1 MQRTN
6 NMANADN
13 NIDLQLKG
21 YISNEERKSF
31 FLFAGAGSGKTYSLV
46 KLLENIQVIWGNK
59 LKQEHRQVAVITYTN
74 AATDEIM
81 RRIDYNPLFHVSTI
95 HSFVWDSIKTYQKDI
110 KARYLQ
116 RLQANIDE
124 LQAKIDATKNKETK
138 TYKANQE
145 KINYLIERKEA
156 KEKIDK
162 FIYNPNGDNLKA
174 NSLNHSDVIEIGTQM
189 MQENL
194 LLQQI
199 ITQQYPFM
207 LIDES
212 QDTRSGLV
220 DAFFTI
226 QKSFPNDFTLGL
238 IGDIKQRIYMDGK
251 ADIKNLI
258 PADWEKP
265 EKVMNYRCS
274 KRIIQLA
281 NKISSVLD
289 GSEQQARDNAPEGY
303 VHLFLVNSHDVL
315 DKNAKELDMRAQ
327 MSVITGDEQWN
338 SDVKVLTL
346 EHRMAA
352 VRLDFEDFY
361 ELFARLPK
369 YQMSFLQGEMAEMSF
384 FANMVFPLMTM
395 LKEYDGIG
403 VLNLLKKK
411 SPLLEAVPD
420 RNYPEVLGKIR
431 KVLDNL
437 RSSKLEEMKVSEI
450 IEFIQKTS
458 LFDIPDY
465 LLLALKSKEEDIDKD
480 DTEALVWVKALQLP
494 LGQFKAYDD
503 YVHDRT
509 PYATHQGVKGLE
521 FPRVLVLVD
530 DKEAKGNLFSYDKL
544 FKVAPLSNTDIQNK
558 EKGKDNSLDRTGRLF
573 YVTCT
578 RAKESLAIV
587 MYTSDPEKAKKTSI
601 ENEWFNEDEITII

>member
-1 MQRTN
+1 
-6 NMANADN
+6 MANADN
-13 NIDLQLKG
+13 NIDLQLKECV
-21 YISNEERKSF
+21 SNEKRKSF

-46 KLLENIQVIWGNK
+46 KLLENIQNVWGNK
-59 LKQEHRQVAVITYTN
+59 LMREHRQVAVITYTN

-138 TYKANQE
+138 TYKANKE
-145 KINYLIERKEA
+145 KINHLIERKEA

-189 MQENL
+189 LQENR

-226 QKSFPNDFTLGL
+226 QKNFPNDFTLGL

-289 GSEQQARDNAPEGY
+289 GSEQQARDDAPEGY
-303 VHLFLVNSHDVL
+303 VHLFLVNSHNVL
-315 DKNAKELDMRAQ
+315 DKNAKELDVRAK
-327 MSVITGDEQWN
+327 MSAITGDEQWN

-346 EHRMAA
+346 EHSMAA
-352 VRLDFEDFY
+352 VRLDFKDFY

-369 YQMSFLQGEMAEMSF
+369 YQMSFLQGEMTDMTF
-384 FANMVFPLMTM
+384 FSNLIFPLVSM
-395 LKEYDGIG
+395 LKENDGIG
-403 VLNLLKKK
+403 VLNLLKKE

-420 RNYPEVLGKIR
+420 RDYPEMLGKIR
-431 KVLDNL
+431 KVLDEL
-437 RSSKLEEMKVSEI
+437 RSSNLEEMKASEI
-450 IEFIQKTS
+450 IEFVQRNM
-458 LFDIPDY
+458 LFAIPGH
-465 LLLALKSKEEDIDKD
+465 LKLALNSKEEEVDKD
-480 DTEALVWVKALQLP
+480 DKESLAWVRALQLP
-494 LGQFKAYDD
+494 LRQFKAYDD
-503 YVHDRT
+503 YVHERT

-521 FPRVLVLVD
+521 FPRVLVLID
-530 DKEAKGNLFSYDKL
+530 EEAAKGNMFSYEKL
-544 FKVAPLSNTDIQNK
+544 FNVTPLSQTDIKNK
-558 EKGKDNSLDRTGRLF
+558 EMGKENSIDRTSRLF

-578 RAKESLAIV
+578 RAKESLAIL
-587 MYTSDPEKAKKTSI
+587 MYTSNTERAKQTAIHNGWFGK
-601 ENEWFNEDEITII
+601 NEIDVL

>member
-1 MQRTN
+1 
-6 NMANADN
+6 MANADN
-13 NIDLQLKG
+13 NIDLLLKECV
-21 YISNEERKSF
+21 SNEKRKSF

-46 KLLENIQVIWGNK
+46 KLLEDIQNEWGNK
-59 LKQEHRQVAVITYTN
+59 LIREHRQVAVITYTN

-145 KINYLIERKEA
+145 KINHLIERKEA

-189 MQENL
+189 LQENL

-226 QKSFPNDFTLGL
+226 QKNFPNDFTLGL

-289 GSEQQARDNAPEGY
+289 GSEQQARDVAPEGY

-315 DKNAKELDMRAQ
+315 DKNAKELDVRAK
-327 MSVITGDEQWN
+327 MSAITGDEQWN

-352 VRLDFEDFY
+352 VRLDFKDFY
-361 ELFARLPK
+361 ELFAHLPK
-369 YQMSFLQGEMAEMSF
+369 YQMPFLQGEMAEMSF
-384 FANMVFPLMTM
+384 FANMVFPLMNM
-395 LKEYDGIG
+395 LKEDDGIG

-420 RNYPEVLGKIR
+420 RDYPEMLGKIR
-431 KVLDNL
+431 KVLDEL
-437 RSSKLEEMKVSEI
+437 RSSNLDEMKVSEI
-450 IEFIQKTS
+450 IEFVQRNM
-458 LFDIPDY
+458 LFAIPDH
-465 LLLALKSKEEDIDKD
+465 LTLALNSKEEEVDKD
-480 DTEALVWVKALQLP
+480 DKESLAWVRALQLP
-494 LGQFKAYDD
+494 LRQFKAYDD
-503 YVHDRT
+503 YVHERT

-521 FPRVLVLVD
+521 FPRVLVLID
-530 DKEAKGNLFSYDKL
+530 EEAAKGNMFSYEKL
-544 FKVAPLSNTDIQNK
+544 FNVIPLSQTDIKNK
-558 EKGKDNSLDRTGRLF
+558 EMGKENSIDRTSRLF

-578 RAKESLAIV
+578 RAKESLAIL
-587 MYTSDPEKAKKTSI
+587 MYTSNTERAKQTAIHNGWFGK
-601 ENEWFNEDEITII
+601 NEIDVL

>member
-21 YISNEERKSF
+21 YISKEERKSF

-46 KLLENIQVIWGNK
+46 KLLANIQVIWGNK

-110 KARYLQ
+110 KARYLK

-145 KINYLIERKEA
+145 KINHLIERKEA

-189 MQENL
+189 LQENR

-226 QKSFPNDFTLGL
+226 QKNFPNDFTLGL

-289 GSEQQARDNAPEGY
+289 GSEQQARDDAPEGY
-303 VHLFLVNSHDVL
+303 VHLFLANSHDVL
-315 DKNAKELDMRAQ
+315 DKIAKELDVRAK
-327 MSVITGDEQWN
+327 MSAITGDEQWN

-346 EHRMAA
+346 EHSMAA
-352 VRLDFEDFY
+352 VRLDFKDFY

-369 YQMSFLQGEMAEMSF
+369 YQMSFLQGEMTDMTF
-384 FANMVFPLMTM
+384 FSNLIFPLVSM
-395 LKEYDGIG
+395 LKENDGIG
-403 VLNLLKKK
+403 VLNLLKKD

-420 RNYPEVLGKIR
+420 RDYPEMLGKIK
-431 KVLDNL
+431 KVLDEL
-437 RSSKLEEMKVSEI
+437 RNSNVEEMKVSEI
-450 IEFIQKTS
+450 IEFIQKNA
-458 LFDIPDY
+458 LFAVPDH
-465 LLLALKSKEEDIDKD
+465 LILALNSKEEEIDKED
-480 DTEALVWVKALQLP
+480 AESLAWVRALQLP
-494 LGQFKAYDD
+494 LRQFKTYDD

-509 PYATHQGVKGLE
+509 SYATHQGVKGLE
-521 FPRVLVLVD
+521 FPRVLVLID
-530 DKEAKGNLFSYDKL
+530 DEAAKGNTFSYDKL

-558 EKGKDNSLDRTGRLF
+558 EKGKENSLDRTGRLF

-578 RAKESLAIV
+578 RAKESLAIL
-587 MYTSDPEKAKKTSI
+587 MYTSDPDKAKQTAI
-601 ENEWFNEDEITII
+601 HNGWFEENEIDVF

>member
-1 MQRTN
+1 
-6 NMANADN
+6 MANADN
-13 NIDLQLKG
+13 NIDLQLKECV
-21 YISNEERKSF
+21 SNEKRKSF

-46 KLLENIQVIWGNK
+46 KLLENIQNVWGNK
-59 LKQEHRQVAVITYTN
+59 LMREHRQVAVITYTN

-145 KINYLIERKEA
+145 KINHLIERKEA

-189 MQENL
+189 LQVNL

-226 QKSFPNDFTLGL
+226 QKNFPNDFTLGL

-281 NKISSVLD
+281 NKISTVLD
-289 GSEQQARDNAPEGY
+289 GSEQQARDDAPEGY
-303 VHLFLVNSHDVL
+303 VHLFLVNSHNVL
-315 DKNAKELDMRAQ
+315 DKNAKELDVRAK
-327 MSVITGDEQWN
+327 MSAITGDEQWN

-346 EHRMAA
+346 EHSMAA
-352 VRLDFEDFY
+352 VRLDFKDFY

-369 YQMSFLQGEMAEMSF
+369 YQMSFLQGDMAEMSF

-395 LKEYDGIG
+395 LKENDGIG

-420 RNYPEVLGKIR
+420 RDYPEMLGKIR
-431 KVLDNL
+431 NVLDEL
-437 RSSKLEEMKVSEI
+437 RSSNLEEMKVSEI
-450 IEFIQKTS
+450 IEFVQRNM
-458 LFDIPDY
+458 LFAIPDH
-465 LLLALKSKEEDIDKD
+465 LTLALNSKEEEVDKD
-480 DTEALVWVKALQLP
+480 DKESLAWVRALQLP
-494 LGQFKAYDD
+494 LRQFKAYDD
-503 YVHDRT
+503 YVHERT

-521 FPRVLVLVD
+521 FPRVLVLID
-530 DKEAKGNLFSYDKL
+530 EEAAKGNMFSYEKL
-544 FKVAPLSNTDIQNK
+544 FNVTPLSQTDIKNK
-558 EKGKDNSLDRTGRLF
+558 EMGKENSIDRTSRLF

-578 RAKESLAIV
+578 RAKESLAIL
-587 MYTSDPEKAKKTSI
+587 MYTSNTERAKQTAIHNGWFGK
-601 ENEWFNEDEITII
+601 NEIDVL

>member
-1 MQRTN
+1 MTN
-6 NMANADN
+6 VDN
-13 NIDLQLKG
+13 NIDLQLKE
-21 YISNEERKSF
+21 YISKENRKSF

-46 KLLENIQVIWGNK
+46 KLLGNIQGIWGDK
-59 LKQEHRQVAVITYTN
+59 LKQEHRHVAVITYTN

-116 RLQANIDE
+116 RLQATIDE
-124 LQAKIDATKNKETK
+124 LKVKMEATKNKATK
-138 TYKANQE
+138 TYQANQE
-145 KINYLIERKEA
+145 KLDYLVERKEA

-174 NSLNHSDVIEIGTQM
+174 NSLSHSDVIEIGTRM

-226 QKSFPNDFTLGL
+226 QKNFSDDFTLGL

-274 KRIIQLA
+274 RRIIQLA

-289 GSEQQARDNAPEGY
+289 GSKQQAKDDAPDGY
-303 VHLFLVNSHDVL
+303 VHLFLTNPQEVL
-315 DKNAKELDMRAQ
+315 DKNVKEQDVRAK
-327 MSVITGDEQWN
+327 MSAITRDNQWN

-352 VRLDFEDFY
+352 VRLGFEDFY
-361 ELFARLPK
+361 DLFARLPK
-369 YQMSFLQGEMAEMSF
+369 YQMSFLQGEMTEMSF
-384 FANMVFPLMTM
+384 FSNMVFPLVTM
-395 LKEYDGIG
+395 LKEDDGIG
-403 VLNLLKKK
+403 VLNLMKKN
-411 SPLLEAVPD
+411 SPLLDAVPD
-420 RNYPEVLGKIR
+420 RDYPAMLGKIR
-431 KVLDNL
+431 KVLDEL
-437 RSSKLEEMKVSEI
+437 RSSNIEEMKASEI
-450 IEFIQKTS
+450 IEFVQRNK
-458 LFDIPDY
+458 LFAIPDH
-465 LLLALKSKEEDIDKD
+465 LILALNSKEEEVDKED
-480 DTEALVWVKALQLP
+480 SESLAWVRALQLP
-494 LGQFKAYDD
+494 LRQFKAYDD
-503 YVHDRT
+503 YVYDRT

-521 FPRVLVLVD
+521 FPRVLVLID
-530 DKEAKGNLFSYDKL
+530 DEAARGNTFSYDKL
-544 FKVAPLSNTDIQNK
+544 FQVAPLSNTDIKNK
-558 EKGKDNSLDRTGRLF
+558 EVGKENSIDRTGRLF

-578 RAKESLAIV
+578 RAKESLAIL
-587 MYTSDPEKAKKTSI
+587 MYTSNPEKAKQTAI
-601 ENEWFNEDEITII
+601 QYGWFEEKEIDIL

>member
-1 MQRTN
+1 
-6 NMANADN
+6 MANVDN
-13 NIDLQLKG
+13 NIDLQLKECV
-21 YISNEERKSF
+21 SNEKRKSF

-46 KLLENIQVIWGNK
+46 KLLENIQNVWGNK
-59 LKQEHRQVAVITYTN
+59 LMREHRQVAVITYTN

-110 KARYLQ
+110 KARYFQ

-145 KINYLIERKEA
+145 KINHLIERKEA

-189 MQENL
+189 LQENR

-226 QKSFPNDFTLGL
+226 QKNFPNDFTLGL

-289 GSEQQARDNAPEGY
+289 GSEQQARDDAPEGY
-303 VHLFLVNSHDVL
+303 VHLFLVNSHNVL
-315 DKNAKELDMRAQ
+315 DKNAKELDVRAK
-327 MSVITGDEQWN
+327 MSAITGDEQWN

-346 EHRMAA
+346 EHSMAA
-352 VRLDFEDFY
+352 VRLDFKDFY

-369 YQMSFLQGEMAEMSF
+369 YQMSFLQGDMAEMSF

-395 LKEYDGIG
+395 LKENDGIG

-420 RNYPEVLGKIR
+420 RDYPEMLGKIR
-431 KVLDNL
+431 NVLDEL
-437 RSSKLEEMKVSEI
+437 RSSNLEEMKVSEI
-450 IEFIQKTS
+450 IEFVQRNM
-458 LFDIPDY
+458 LFAIPDH
-465 LLLALKSKEEDIDKD
+465 LTLALNSKEEEVDKD
-480 DTEALVWVKALQLP
+480 DKESLAWVRALQLP
-494 LGQFKAYDD
+494 LRQFKAYDD
-503 YVHDRT
+503 YVHERT

-521 FPRVLVLVD
+521 FPRVLVLID
-530 DKEAKGNLFSYDKL
+530 EEAAKGNMFSYEKL
-544 FKVAPLSNTDIQNK
+544 FNVTPLSQTDIKNK
-558 EKGKDNSLDRTGRLF
+558 EMGKENSIDRTSRLF

-578 RAKESLAIV
+578 RAKESLAIL
-587 MYTSDPEKAKKTSI
+587 MYTSNTDRAKQTAIHNGWFGK
-601 ENEWFNEDEITII
+601 NEIDVL

>member
-1 MQRTN
+1 
-6 NMANADN
+6 MANADN
-13 NIDLQLKG
+13 NIDLQLKECV
-21 YISNEERKSF
+21 SNEKRKSF

-46 KLLENIQVIWGNK
+46 KLLENIQNVWGNK
-59 LKQEHRQVAVITYTN
+59 LMREHRQVAVITYTN

-116 RLQANIDE
+116 RLQANIEE
-124 LQAKIDATKNKETK
+124 LQAKIEATKNKETK

-145 KINYLIERKEA
+145 KINHLIERKEA

-162 FIYNPNGDNLKA
+162 FIYNPSGDNLKA

-189 MQENL
+189 LQENR

-226 QKSFPNDFTLGL
+226 QKNYPNDFTLGL

-289 GSEQQARDNAPEGY
+289 GSEQQARDDAPEGY
-303 VHLFLVNSHDVL
+303 VHLFLANSHDVL
-315 DKNAKELDMRAQ
+315 DKIAKELDVRAK
-327 MSVITGDEQWN
+327 MSTITGDEQWN

-346 EHRMAA
+346 EHSMAA
-352 VRLDFEDFY
+352 VRLDFKDFY

-369 YQMSFLQGEMAEMSF
+369 YQMSFLQGEMTDMTF
-384 FANMVFPLMTM
+384 FSNLIFPLVSM
-395 LKEYDGIG
+395 LKENDGIG
-403 VLNLLKKK
+403 VLNLLKKD

-420 RNYPEVLGKIR
+420 RDYPEMLGKIK
-431 KVLDNL
+431 KVLDEL
-437 RSSKLEEMKVSEI
+437 RNSNVEVMKVSEI
-450 IEFIQKTS
+450 IEFVQRNM
-458 LFDIPDY
+458 LFAIPRH
-465 LLLALKSKEEDIDKD
+465 LKLALNSKEEEVDKD
-480 DTEALVWVKALQLP
+480 DKESLAWVRALQLP
-494 LGQFKAYDD
+494 LRQFKAYDD
-503 YVHDRT
+503 YVHERT

-521 FPRVLVLVD
+521 FPRVLVLID
-530 DKEAKGNLFSYDKL
+530 EEAAKGNMFSYEKL
-544 FKVAPLSNTDIQNK
+544 FNVAPLSQTDIKNK
-558 EKGKDNSLDRTGRLF
+558 EMGKENSIDRTNRLF

-578 RAKESLAIV
+578 RAKESLAIL
-587 MYTSDPEKAKKTSI
+587 MYTSNTERAKQTAIHNGWFGK
-601 ENEWFNEDEITII
+601 NEIDVL

>member
-1 MQRTN
+1 
-6 NMANADN
+6 MANADN
-13 NIDLQLKG
+13 NIDLQLKECV
-21 YISNEERKSF
+21 SNEKRKSF

-46 KLLENIQVIWGNK
+46 KLLENIQNVWGNK
-59 LKQEHRQVAVITYTN
+59 LMREHRQVAVITYTN

-110 KARYLQ
+110 KARYLK
-116 RLQANIDE
+116 RLQANIYE

-145 KINYLIERKEA
+145 KINHLIERKEA

-189 MQENL
+189 LQENL

-226 QKSFPNDFTLGL
+226 QKNFPNDFTLGL

-265 EKVMNYRCS
+265 EKVMNYRCG

-289 GSEQQARDNAPEGY
+289 GSEQQARDDAPEGY
-303 VHLFLVNSHDVL
+303 VHLFLVNSHNVL
-315 DKNAKELDMRAQ
+315 DKNAKELDVRAK
-327 MSVITGDEQWN
+327 MSAITGDKQWN

-346 EHRMAA
+346 EHSMAA
-352 VRLDFEDFY
+352 VRLDFKDFY

-369 YQMSFLQGEMAEMSF
+369 YQMSFLQGDMAEMSF

-395 LKEYDGIG
+395 LKENDGIG

-420 RNYPEVLGKIR
+420 RDYPEMLAKIR
-431 KVLDNL
+431 NVLDEL
-437 RSSKLEEMKVSEI
+437 RSSNLEEMKVSEI
-450 IEFIQKTS
+450 IEFVQRNM
-458 LFDIPDY
+458 LFAIPDH
-465 LLLALKSKEEDIDKD
+465 LTLALNSKEEEVDKD
-480 DTEALVWVKALQLP
+480 DKESLAWVRALQLP
-494 LGQFKAYDD
+494 LRQFKAYDD
-503 YVHDRT
+503 YVHERT

-521 FPRVLVLVD
+521 FPRVLVLID
-530 DKEAKGNLFSYDKL
+530 EEAAKGNMFSYEKL
-544 FKVAPLSNTDIQNK
+544 FNVTPLSQTDIKNK
-558 EKGKDNSLDRTGRLF
+558 EMGKENSIDRTSRLF

-578 RAKESLAIV
+578 RAKESLAIL
-587 MYTSDPEKAKKTSI
+587 MYTSNTERAKQTAIHNGWFGK
-601 ENEWFNEDEITII
+601 NEIDVL

>member
-1 MQRTN
+1 
-6 NMANADN
+6 MANVDN
-13 NIDLQLKG
+13 NIDLQLKECV
-21 YISNEERKSF
+21 SNEKRKSF

-46 KLLENIQVIWGNK
+46 KLLENIQNVWGNK
-59 LKQEHRQVAVITYTN
+59 LMREHRQVAVITYTN

-145 KINYLIERKEA
+145 KINHLIERKEA

-189 MQENL
+189 LQENR

-289 GSEQQARDNAPEGY
+289 GSEQQARDDAPEGY
-303 VHLFLVNSHDVL
+303 VHLFLVNSHNVL
-315 DKNAKELDMRAQ
+315 DKNAKELDVRAK
-327 MSVITGDEQWN
+327 MSAITGDEQWN

-346 EHRMAA
+346 EHSMAA
-352 VRLDFEDFY
+352 VRLDFKDFY

-369 YQMSFLQGEMAEMSF
+369 YQMSFLQGDMAEMSF

-395 LKEYDGIG
+395 LKENDGIG

-420 RNYPEVLGKIR
+420 RDYPEMLGKIR
-431 KVLDNL
+431 NVLDEL
-437 RSSKLEEMKVSEI
+437 RSSNLEEMKVSEI
-450 IEFIQKTS
+450 IEFVQRNM
-458 LFDIPDY
+458 LFAIPDH
-465 LLLALKSKEEDIDKD
+465 LTLALNSKEEEVDKD
-480 DTEALVWVKALQLP
+480 DKESLAWVRALQLP
-494 LGQFKAYDD
+494 LRQFKAYDD
-503 YVHDRT
+503 YVHERT

-521 FPRVLVLVD
+521 FPRVLVLID
-530 DKEAKGNLFSYDKL
+530 EEAAKGNMFSYEKL
-544 FKVAPLSNTDIQNK
+544 FNVTPLSQTDIKNK
-558 EKGKDNSLDRTGRLF
+558 EMGKENSIDRTSRLF

-578 RAKESLAIV
+578 RAKESLAIL
-587 MYTSDPEKAKKTSI
+587 MYTSNTDRAKQTAIHNGWFGK
-601 ENEWFNEDEITII
+601 NEIDVL

>member
-1 MQRTN
+1 
-6 NMANADN
+6 MANADN
-13 NIDLQLKG
+13 NIDLQLKECV
-21 YISNEERKSF
+21 SNEKRKSF

-46 KLLENIQVIWGNK
+46 KLLENIQNVWGNK
-59 LKQEHRQVAVITYTN
+59 LIREHRQVAVITYTN

-145 KINYLIERKEA
+145 KINHLIERKEA

-189 MQENL
+189 LQENL

-226 QKSFPNDFTLGL
+226 QKNFPNDFTLGL

-289 GSEQQARDNAPEGY
+289 GSEQQARDVAPEGY

-315 DKNAKELDMRAQ
+315 DKNAKELDVRAK
-327 MSVITGDEQWN
+327 MSAITGDEQWN

-346 EHRMAA
+346 EHSMAA
-352 VRLDFEDFY
+352 VRLDFKDFY
-361 ELFARLPK
+361 ELFAHMPK

-384 FANMVFPLMTM
+384 FANMVFPLMNM
-395 LKEYDGIG
+395 LKEDDGIG

-420 RNYPEVLGKIR
+420 RDYPEMLGKIR
-431 KVLDNL
+431 KVLDEL
-437 RSSKLEEMKVSEI
+437 RSSNFDEMKVSEI
-450 IEFIQKTS
+450 IEFVQRNM
-458 LFDIPDY
+458 LFAIPDH
-465 LLLALKSKEEDIDKD
+465 LTLALNSKEEEVDKD
-480 DTEALVWVKALQLP
+480 DKESLAWVRALQLP
-494 LGQFKAYDD
+494 LRQFKAYDD
-503 YVHDRT
+503 YVHERT

-521 FPRVLVLVD
+521 FPRVLVLID
-530 DKEAKGNLFSYDKL
+530 EEAAKGNMFSYEKL
-544 FKVAPLSNTDIQNK
+544 FNVTPLSQTDIKNK
-558 EKGKDNSLDRTGRLF
+558 EMGKENSIDRTSRLF

-578 RAKESLAIV
+578 RAKESLAIL
-587 MYTSDPEKAKKTSI
+587 MYTSNTERAKQTAIHNGWFGK
-601 ENEWFNEDEITII
+601 NEIDVL

>member
-1 MQRTN
+1 
-6 NMANADN
+6 MANADN
-13 NIDLQLKG
+13 NIDLQLKECV
-21 YISNEERKSF
+21 SNEKRKSF

-46 KLLENIQVIWGNK
+46 KLLENIQNVWGNK
-59 LKQEHRQVAVITYTN
+59 LMREHRQVAVITYTN

-110 KARYLQ
+110 KARYLK
-116 RLQANIDE
+116 RLQANIYE

-145 KINYLIERKEA
+145 KINHLIERKEA

-189 MQENL
+189 LQENL

-226 QKSFPNDFTLGL
+226 QKNFPNDFTLGL

-289 GSEQQARDNAPEGY
+289 GSEQQARDDAPEGY
-303 VHLFLVNSHDVL
+303 VHLFLVNSHNVL
-315 DKNAKELDMRAQ
+315 DKNAKELDVRAK
-327 MSVITGDEQWN
+327 MSAITGDEQWN

-346 EHRMAA
+346 EHSMAA
-352 VRLDFEDFY
+352 VRLDFKDFY

-369 YQMSFLQGEMAEMSF
+369 YQMSFLQGDMAEMSF

-395 LKEYDGIG
+395 LKENDGIG

-420 RNYPEVLGKIR
+420 RDYPEMLAKIR
-431 KVLDNL
+431 NVLDEL
-437 RSSKLEEMKVSEI
+437 RSSNLEEMKVSEI
-450 IEFIQKTS
+450 IEFVQRNM
-458 LFDIPDY
+458 LFVIPDH
-465 LLLALKSKEEDIDKD
+465 LTLALNSKEEEVDKD
-480 DTEALVWVKALQLP
+480 DKESLAWVRALQLP
-494 LGQFKAYDD
+494 LRQFKAYDD
-503 YVHDRT
+503 YVHERT

-521 FPRVLVLVD
+521 FPRVLVLID
-530 DKEAKGNLFSYDKL
+530 EEAAKGNMFSYEKL
-544 FKVAPLSNTDIQNK
+544 FNVTPLSQTDIKNK
-558 EKGKDNSLDRTGRLF
+558 EMGKENSIDRTSRLF

-578 RAKESLAIV
+578 RAKESLAIL
-587 MYTSDPEKAKKTSI
+587 MYTSNTERAKQTAIHNGWFGK
-601 ENEWFNEDEITII
+601 NEIDVL

>member
-1 MQRTN
+1 MTN
-6 NMANADN
+6 VDN
-13 NIDLQLKG
+13 NIDLQLKECV
-21 YISNEERKSF
+21 SNEKRKSF

-46 KLLENIQVIWGNK
+46 KLLENIQNVWGNK
-59 LKQEHRQVAVITYTN
+59 LMREHRQVAVITYTN

-145 KINYLIERKEA
+145 KINHLIERKEA

-189 MQENL
+189 LQVNL

-226 QKSFPNDFTLGL
+226 QKNFPNDFTLGL

-289 GSEQQARDNAPEGY
+289 GSEQQARDDAPEGC
-303 VHLFLVNSHDVL
+303 VHLFLVNSHNVL
-315 DKNAKELDMRAQ
+315 DKNAKELDVRAK
-327 MSVITGDEQWN
+327 MSAITGDEQWN

-346 EHRMAA
+346 EHSMAA
-352 VRLDFEDFY
+352 VRLDFKDFY

-369 YQMSFLQGEMAEMSF
+369 YQMSFLQGDMAEMSF

-395 LKEYDGIG
+395 LKENDGIG

-420 RNYPEVLGKIR
+420 RDYPEMLGKIR
-431 KVLDNL
+431 NVLDEL
-437 RSSKLEEMKVSEI
+437 RSSNLEEMKVSEI
-450 IEFIQKTS
+450 IEFVQRNM
-458 LFDIPDY
+458 LFAIPDH
-465 LLLALKSKEEDIDKD
+465 LTLALNSKEEEVDKD
-480 DTEALVWVKALQLP
+480 DKESLAWVRALQLP
-494 LGQFKAYDD
+494 LRQFKAYDD
-503 YVHDRT
+503 YVHERT

-521 FPRVLVLVD
+521 FPRVLVLID
-530 DKEAKGNLFSYDKL
+530 EEAAKGNMFSYEKL
-544 FKVAPLSNTDIQNK
+544 FNVTPLSQTDIKNK
-558 EKGKDNSLDRTGRLF
+558 EMGKENSIDRTSRLF

-578 RAKESLAIV
+578 RAKESLAIL
-587 MYTSDPEKAKKTSI
+587 MYTSNTERAKQTAIHNGWFGK
-601 ENEWFNEDEITII
+601 NEIDVL

>member
-1 MQRTN
+1 
-6 NMANADN
+6 MANADN
-13 NIDLQLKG
+13 NIDLQLKECV
-21 YISNEERKSF
+21 SNEKRKSF

-46 KLLENIQVIWGNK
+46 KLLENIQNVWGNK
-59 LKQEHRQVAVITYTN
+59 LMREHRQVAVITYTN

-145 KINYLIERKEA
+145 KINHLIERKEA

-189 MQENL
+189 LQVNL

-226 QKSFPNDFTLGL
+226 QKNFPNDFTLGL

-289 GSEQQARDNAPEGY
+289 GSEQQARDDAPEGY
-303 VHLFLVNSHDVL
+303 VHLFLVNSHNVL
-315 DKNAKELDMRAQ
+315 DKNAKELDVRAK
-327 MSVITGDEQWN
+327 MSAITGDEQWN

-346 EHRMAA
+346 EHSMAA
-352 VRLDFEDFY
+352 VRLDFKDFY

-369 YQMSFLQGEMAEMSF
+369 YQMSFLQGDMAEMSF

-395 LKEYDGIG
+395 LKENDGIG

-420 RNYPEVLGKIR
+420 RDYPEMLGKIR
-431 KVLDNL
+431 NVLDEL
-437 RSSKLEEMKVSEI
+437 RSSNLEEMKVSEI
-450 IEFIQKTS
+450 IEFVQRNM
-458 LFDIPDY
+458 LFAIPDH
-465 LLLALKSKEEDIDKD
+465 LTLALNSKEEEVDKD
-480 DTEALVWVKALQLP
+480 DKESLAWVRALQLP
-494 LGQFKAYDD
+494 LRQFKAYDD
-503 YVHDRT
+503 YVHERT

-521 FPRVLVLVD
+521 FPRVLVLID
-530 DKEAKGNLFSYDKL
+530 EEAAKGNMFSYEKL
-544 FKVAPLSNTDIQNK
+544 FNVTPLSQTDIKNK
-558 EKGKDNSLDRTGRLF
+558 EMGKENSIDRTSRLF

-578 RAKESLAIV
+578 RAKESLAIL
-587 MYTSDPEKAKKTSI
+587 MYTSNTERAKQTAIQYSWFEEKEI
-601 ENEWFNEDEITII
+601 EIL

>member
-1 MQRTN
+1 
-6 NMANADN
+6 MANADN
-13 NIDLQLKG
+13 NIDLQLKECV
-21 YISNEERKSF
+21 SNEKRKSF

-46 KLLENIQVIWGNK
+46 KLLENIQNVWGNK
-59 LKQEHRQVAVITYTN
+59 LIREHRQVAVITYTN

-145 KINYLIERKEA
+145 KINHLIERKEA
-156 KEKIDK
+156 KEKIDM

-174 NSLNHSDVIEIGTQM
+174 NSLNHSDVIEIGTKM

-226 QKSFPNDFTLGL
+226 QKNFSNDFTLGL

-265 EKVMNYRCS
+265 EKVTNYRCG

-289 GSEQQARDNAPEGY
+289 GSEQQAREDAPEGY

-315 DKNAKELDMRAQ
+315 DKIAKELDVRAK
-327 MSVITGDEQWN
+327 MSAITGDEQWN

-346 EHRMAA
+346 EHSMAA
-352 VRLDFEDFY
+352 VRLDFKDFY
-361 ELFARLPK
+361 ELFAHLPK
-369 YQMSFLQGEMAEMSF
+369 YQMSFSQGEMAEMSF
-384 FANMVFPLMTM
+384 FADMVFPLMNM
-395 LKEYDGIG
+395 LKEDDGIG

-420 RNYPEVLGKIR
+420 RDYPAMLAKIR
-431 KVLDNL
+431 KVLDEL
-437 RSSKLEEMKVSEI
+437 RSSNVEEMKASEI
-450 IEFIQKTS
+450 IEFVQKNT
-458 LFDIPDY
+458 LFAIPDHLVFALNSKEDEIDKEDAESLAWVRA
-465 LLLALKSKEEDIDKD
+465 LLL
-480 DTEALVWVKALQLP
+480 P
-494 LGQFKAYDD
+494 LRQFKAYDD

-521 FPRVLVLVD
+521 FPRVLVLID
-530 DKEAKGNLFSYDKL
+530 DEAAKGNSFSYNKL

-558 EKGKDNSLDRTGRLF
+558 EKGKENSLDRTGRLF

-578 RAKESLAIV
+578 RAKESLAIL
-587 MYTSDPEKAKKTSI
+587 MYTSNPGKAKQTAI
-601 ENEWFNEDEITII
+601 QNGWFEDNEIDIL

>member
-1 MQRTN
+1 
-6 NMANADN
+6 MANADN
-13 NIDLQLKG
+13 NIDLQLKECV
-21 YISNEERKSF
+21 SNEKRKSF

-46 KLLENIQVIWGNK
+46 KLLENIQNVWGNK
-59 LKQEHRQVAVITYTN
+59 LMREHRQVAVITYTN

-110 KARYLQ
+110 KVRYLK

-145 KINYLIERKEA
+145 KINHLIERKEA

-162 FIYNPNGDNLKA
+162 FIYNPNGDDLKA

-189 MQENL
+189 LQVNL

-226 QKSFPNDFTLGL
+226 QKNFPNDFTLGL

-289 GSEQQARDNAPEGY
+289 GSEQQARDDAPEGY
-303 VHLFLVNSHDVL
+303 VHLFLVNSHDDL
-315 DKNAKELDMRAQ
+315 DKNAKELDVRAK
-327 MSVITGDEQWN
+327 MSAITGDEQWN

-361 ELFARLPK
+361 ELFAHLPK

-384 FANMVFPLMTM
+384 FANKVFPLMTM
-395 LKEYDGIG
+395 LKENDGIG
-403 VLNLLKKK
+403 VFNLLKKD

-420 RNYPEVLGKIR
+420 RDYPEMLGKIR
-431 KVLDNL
+431 KVLDEL
-437 RSSKLEEMKVSEI
+437 RSSNLEEMKVSEI
-450 IEFIQKTS
+450 IEFVQRNM
-458 LFDIPDY
+458 LFAIPGH
-465 LLLALKSKEEDIDKD
+465 LILALNSKEEEVDKD
-480 DTEALVWVKALQLP
+480 DKESLAWVRALQLP
-494 LGQFKAYDD
+494 LRQFKAYDD
-503 YVHDRT
+503 YVHERT

-521 FPRVLVLVD
+521 FPRVLVLID
-530 DKEAKGNLFSYDKL
+530 EEAAKGNMFSYEKL
-544 FKVAPLSNTDIQNK
+544 FNVTPLSQTDIKNK
-558 EKGKDNSLDRTGRLF
+558 EMGKENSIDRTSRLF

-578 RAKESLAIV
+578 RAKESLAIL
-587 MYTSDPEKAKKTSI
+587 MYTSNTERAKQTAIHNGWFGK
-601 ENEWFNEDEITII
+601 NEIDVL

>member
-315 DKNAKELDMRAQ
+315 DKNAKELDMRAK

-384 FANMVFPLMTM
+384 FVNMVFPLMTM

>member
-1 MQRTN
+1 
-6 NMANADN
+6 MANADN
-13 NIDLQLKG
+13 NIDLQLKECV
-21 YISNEERKSF
+21 SNEKRKSF

-46 KLLENIQVIWGNK
+46 KLLENIQNVWGNK
-59 LKQEHRQVAVITYTN
+59 LIREHRQVAVITYTN

-110 KARYLQ
+110 KTRYLQ

-145 KINYLIERKEA
+145 KINHLIERKEA

-189 MQENL
+189 LQENL

-220 DAFFTI
+220 DAVFTI
-226 QKSFPNDFTLGL
+226 QKNFPNDFTLGL

-289 GSEQQARDNAPEGY
+289 GSEQQARDVAPEGY

-315 DKNAKELDMRAQ
+315 DKNAKELDVRAK
-327 MSVITGDEQWN
+327 MSAITGDEQWN

-346 EHRMAA
+346 EHSMAA
-352 VRLDFEDFY
+352 VRLDFKDFY
-361 ELFARLPK
+361 ELFAHLPK

-384 FANMVFPLMTM
+384 FANMVFPLMNM
-395 LKEYDGIG
+395 LKEDDGIG

-420 RNYPEVLGKIR
+420 RDYPEMLGKIR
-431 KVLDNL
+431 KVLDEL
-437 RSSKLEEMKVSEI
+437 RSSNLDEMKVSEI
-450 IEFIQKTS
+450 IEFVQRNM
-458 LFDIPDY
+458 LFAIPVH
-465 LLLALKSKEEDIDKD
+465 LTLALNSKEEEVDKD
-480 DTEALVWVKALQLP
+480 DKESLAWVRALQLP
-494 LGQFKAYDD
+494 LRQFKAYDD
-503 YVHDRT
+503 YVHERT

-521 FPRVLVLVD
+521 FPRVLVLID
-530 DKEAKGNLFSYDKL
+530 EEAAKGNMFSYEKL
-544 FKVAPLSNTDIQNK
+544 FNVTPLSQTDIKNK
-558 EKGKDNSLDRTGRLF
+558 EMGKENSIDRTSRLF

-578 RAKESLAIV
+578 RAKESLAIL
-587 MYTSDPEKAKKTSI
+587 MYTSNTERAKQTAIHNGWFGK
-601 ENEWFNEDEITII
+601 NEIDVL

>member
-1 MQRTN
+1 
-6 NMANADN
+6 MANVDN
-13 NIDLQLKG
+13 NIDLQLKECV
-21 YISNEERKSF
+21 SNEKRKSF

-46 KLLENIQVIWGNK
+46 KLLENIQNVWGNK
-59 LKQEHRQVAVITYTN
+59 LMREHRQVAVITYTN

-145 KINYLIERKEA
+145 KINHLIERKEA

-189 MQENL
+189 LQENR

-226 QKSFPNDFTLGL
+226 QKNFPNDFTLGL

-289 GSEQQARDNAPEGY
+289 GSEQQARDDAPEGY
-303 VHLFLVNSHDVL
+303 VHLFLANSHDVL
-315 DKNAKELDMRAQ
+315 DKIAKELDVRAK
-327 MSVITGDEQWN
+327 MSAITGDKQWN

-352 VRLDFEDFY
+352 VRLGFEDFY
-361 ELFARLPK
+361 NLFYNLPK
-369 YQMSFLQGEMAEMSF
+369 YQMSFLQGEMTDMTF
-384 FANMVFPLMTM
+384 FSNLIFPLVSM
-395 LKEYDGIG
+395 LKENDGIG
-403 VLNLLKKK
+403 VLNLLKKE

-420 RNYPEVLGKIR
+420 RDYPEMLGKIR
-431 KVLDNL
+431 KVLDEL
-437 RSSKLEEMKVSEI
+437 RSSKLGEMKVSEI

-465 LLLALKSKEEDIDKD
+465 LLLALKSKEEDIDKED
-480 DTEALVWVKALQLP
+480 AESLAWVRALQLP
-494 LGQFKAYDD
+494 LEQFKAYDD

-521 FPRVLVLVD
+521 FPRVLVVID
-530 DKEAKGNLFSYDKL
+530 DKEAKGKLFSYDKL
-544 FKVAPLSNTDIQNK
+544 FEVAPLSDTDVKNK
-558 EKGKDNSLDRTGRLF
+558 ENGKESSLDRTGRLF

-578 RAKESLAIV
+578 RAKESLAIL
-587 MYTSDPEKAKKTSI
+587 MYTSDSDKAKQTAI
-601 ENEWFNEDEITII
+601 HNGWFEEREIDIL

>member
-1 MQRTN
+1 
-6 NMANADN
+6 MANVDN
-13 NIDLQLKG
+13 NIDLQLKECV
-21 YISNEERKSF
+21 SNEKRKSF

-46 KLLENIQVIWGNK
+46 KLLENIQNVWGNK
-59 LKQEHRQVAVITYTN
+59 LMREHRQVAVITYTN

-145 KINYLIERKEA
+145 KINHLIERKEA

-189 MQENL
+189 LQENR

-226 QKSFPNDFTLGL
+226 QKNFPNDFTLGL

-289 GSEQQARDNAPEGY
+289 GSEQQARDDAPEGY
-303 VHLFLVNSHDVL
+303 VHLFLVNSHNVL
-315 DKNAKELDMRAQ
+315 DKNAKELDVRSK
-327 MSVITGDEQWN
+327 MSAITGDEQWN

-346 EHRMAA
+346 EHSMAA
-352 VRLDFEDFY
+352 VRLDFKDFY

-369 YQMSFLQGEMAEMSF
+369 YQMSFLQGDMAEMSF

-395 LKEYDGIG
+395 LKENDGIG

-420 RNYPEVLGKIR
+420 RDYPEMLGKIR
-431 KVLDNL
+431 NVLDEL
-437 RSSKLEEMKVSEI
+437 RSSNLEEMKVSEI
-450 IEFIQKTS
+450 IEFVQRNM
-458 LFDIPDY
+458 LFAIPDH
-465 LLLALKSKEEDIDKD
+465 LTLALNSKEEEVDKD
-480 DTEALVWVKALQLP
+480 DKESLAWVRALQLP
-494 LGQFKAYDD
+494 LRQFKAYDD
-503 YVHDRT
+503 YVHERT

-521 FPRVLVLVD
+521 FPRVLVLID
-530 DKEAKGNLFSYDKL
+530 EEAAKGNMFSYEKL
-544 FKVAPLSNTDIQNK
+544 FNVTPLSQTDIKNK
-558 EKGKDNSLDRTGRLF
+558 EMGKENSIDRTSRLF

-578 RAKESLAIV
+578 RAKESLAIL
-587 MYTSDPEKAKKTSI
+587 MYTSNTERAKQTAIHNGWFGK
-601 ENEWFNEDEITII
+601 NEIDVL

>member
-1 MQRTN
+1 
-6 NMANADN
+6 MANADN
-13 NIDLQLKG
+13 NIDLQLKECV
-21 YISNEERKSF
+21 SNEKRKSF

-46 KLLENIQVIWGNK
+46 KLLENIQNVWGNK
-59 LKQEHRQVAVITYTN
+59 LMREHRQVAVITYTN

-81 RRIDYNPLFHVSTI
+81 RRIDYNSLFHVSTI

-124 LQAKIDATKNKETK
+124 LQAKIEATKNKETK

-145 KINYLIERKEA
+145 KINHLIERKEA

-189 MQENL
+189 LQENR

-226 QKSFPNDFTLGL
+226 QKNFPNDFTLGL

-289 GSEQQARDNAPEGY
+289 GSEQQARDDAPEGY
-303 VHLFLVNSHDVL
+303 VHLFLVNSHNVL
-315 DKNAKELDMRAQ
+315 DKNAKELDVRAK
-327 MSVITGDEQWN
+327 MSAITGDEQWN

-346 EHRMAA
+346 EHSMAA
-352 VRLDFEDFY
+352 VRLDFKDFY

-369 YQMSFLQGEMAEMSF
+369 YQMSFLQGDMAEMSF

-395 LKEYDGIG
+395 LKENDGIG

-420 RNYPEVLGKIR
+420 RDYPEMLGKIR
-431 KVLDNL
+431 NVLDEL
-437 RSSKLEEMKVSEI
+437 RSSNLEEMKVSEI
-450 IEFIQKTS
+450 IEFVQRNM
-458 LFDIPDY
+458 LFAIPDH
-465 LLLALKSKEEDIDKD
+465 LTLALNSKEEEVDKD
-480 DTEALVWVKALQLP
+480 DKESLAWVRALQLP
-494 LGQFKAYDD
+494 LRQFKAYDD
-503 YVHDRT
+503 YVHERT

-521 FPRVLVLVD
+521 FPRVLVLID
-530 DKEAKGNLFSYDKL
+530 EEAAKGNMFSYEKL
-544 FKVAPLSNTDIQNK
+544 FNVTPLSQTDIKNK
-558 EKGKDNSLDRTGRLF
+558 EMGKENSIDRTSRLF

-578 RAKESLAIV
+578 RAKESLATL
-587 MYTSDPEKAKKTSI
+587 MYTSNTERAKQTAIHNGWFGK
-601 ENEWFNEDEITII
+601 NEIDVL

>member
-1 MQRTN
+1 
-6 NMANADN
+6 MANADN
-13 NIDLQLKG
+13 NIDLQLKECV
-21 YISNEERKSF
+21 SNEKRKSF

-46 KLLENIQVIWGNK
+46 KLLENIQNVWGNK
-59 LKQEHRQVAVITYTN
+59 LIREHRQVAVITYTN

-145 KINYLIERKEA
+145 KINHLIERKEA

-174 NSLNHSDVIEIGTQM
+174 NSLNHSDVIEIGTKM

-226 QKSFPNDFTLGL
+226 QKNFSNDFTLGL

-265 EKVMNYRCS
+265 EKVTNYRCG

-289 GSEQQARDNAPEGY
+289 GSEQQAREDAPEGY

-315 DKNAKELDMRAQ
+315 DKIAKELDVRAK
-327 MSVITGDEQWN
+327 MSAITGDEQWN

-346 EHRMAA
+346 EHSMAA
-352 VRLDFEDFY
+352 VRLDIKDFY
-361 ELFARLPK
+361 ELFAHLPK

-384 FANMVFPLMTM
+384 FADMVFPLMNM
-395 LKEYDGIG
+395 LKEDDGIG

-420 RNYPEVLGKIR
+420 RDYPAMLAKIR
-431 KVLDNL
+431 KVLDEL
-437 RSSKLEEMKVSEI
+437 RSSNVEEMKASEI
-450 IEFIQKTS
+450 IEFVQKNT
-458 LFDIPDY
+458 LFAIPDHLVLALNSKEDEIDKEDAESLAWVRA
-465 LLLALKSKEEDIDKD
+465 LLL
-480 DTEALVWVKALQLP
+480 P
-494 LGQFKAYDD
+494 LRQFKAYDD

-521 FPRVLVLVD
+521 FPRVLVLID
-530 DKEAKGNLFSYDKL
+530 DEAAKGNSFSYNKL

-558 EKGKDNSLDRTGRLF
+558 EKGKENSLDRTGRLF

-578 RAKESLAIV
+578 RAKESLAIL
-587 MYTSDPEKAKKTSI
+587 MYTSNPGKAKQTAI
-601 ENEWFNEDEITII
+601 QNGWFEDNEIDIL

>member
-1 MQRTN
+1 
-6 NMANADN
+6 MANADN
-13 NIDLQLKG
+13 NIDLQLKECV
-21 YISNEERKSF
+21 SNEKRKSF

-46 KLLENIQVIWGNK
+46 KLLENIQNVWGNK
-59 LKQEHRQVAVITYTN
+59 LMREHRQVAVITYTN

-95 HSFVWDSIKTYQKDI
+95 HSFIWDSIKTYQKDI

-145 KINYLIERKEA
+145 KINHLIERKEA

-189 MQENL
+189 LQENR

-226 QKSFPNDFTLGL
+226 QKNYPNDFTLGL

-265 EKVMNYRCS
+265 EKVMNYRCG

-289 GSEQQARDNAPEGY
+289 GSEQQARDDAPEGY
-303 VHLFLVNSHDVL
+303 VHLFLANSHDVL
-315 DKNAKELDMRAQ
+315 DKIAKELDVRAK
-327 MSVITGDEQWN
+327 MSAITGDKQWN

-346 EHRMAA
+346 EHSMAA
-352 VRLDFEDFY
+352 VRLGFKDFY

-369 YQMSFLQGEMAEMSF
+369 YQMSFLQGEMTDMTF
-384 FANMVFPLMTM
+384 FSNLIFPLVSM
-395 LKEYDGIG
+395 LKENDGIG
-403 VLNLLKKK
+403 VLNLLKKE

-420 RNYPEVLGKIR
+420 RDYPEMLGKIR
-431 KVLDNL
+431 KVLDEL
-437 RSSKLEEMKVSEI
+437 RSSNLEEMKVSEI
-450 IEFIQKTS
+450 IEFVQRNM
-458 LFDIPDY
+458 LFAIPGH
-465 LLLALKSKEEDIDKD
+465 LTLALNSKEEEVDKD
-480 DTEALVWVKALQLP
+480 DKESLAWFRALQLP
-494 LGQFKAYDD
+494 LRQFKAYDD
-503 YVHDRT
+503 YVHERT

-521 FPRVLVLVD
+521 FPRVLVLID
-530 DKEAKGNLFSYDKL
+530 EEAAKGNMFSYEKL
-544 FKVAPLSNTDIQNK
+544 FNVTPLSQTDIKNK
-558 EKGKDNSLDRTGRLF
+558 EMGKENSIDRTSRLF

-578 RAKESLAIV
+578 RAKESLAIL
-587 MYTSDPEKAKKTSI
+587 MYTSNTERAKQTAIHNGWFGK
-601 ENEWFNEDEITII
+601 NEIDVL

>member
-1 MQRTN
+1 
-6 NMANADN
+6 MANADN
-13 NIDLQLKG
+13 NIDLQLKECV
-21 YISNEERKSF
+21 SNEKRKSF

-46 KLLENIQVIWGNK
+46 KLLENIQNVWGNK
-59 LKQEHRQVAVITYTN
+59 LMREHRQVAVITYTN

-81 RRIDYNPLFHVSTI
+81 RRIDFNPLFHVSTI

-145 KINYLIERKEA
+145 KINHLIERKEA

-189 MQENL
+189 LQENR

-226 QKSFPNDFTLGL
+226 QKNFPNDFTLGL

-289 GSEQQARDNAPEGY
+289 GSEQQARDDAPEGY
-303 VHLFLVNSHDVL
+303 VHLFLVNSHNVL
-315 DKNAKELDMRAQ
+315 DKNAKELDVRAK
-327 MSVITGDEQWN
+327 MSAITGDEQWK

-346 EHRMAA
+346 EHSMAA
-352 VRLDFEDFY
+352 VRLDFKDFY

-369 YQMSFLQGEMAEMSF
+369 YQMSFLQGDMAEMSF

-395 LKEYDGIG
+395 LKENDGIG

-420 RNYPEVLGKIR
+420 RDYPEMLGKIR
-431 KVLDNL
+431 NVLDEL
-437 RSSKLEEMKVSEI
+437 RSSNLEEMKVSEI
-450 IEFIQKTS
+450 IEFVQRNM
-458 LFDIPDY
+458 LFAIPDH
-465 LLLALKSKEEDIDKD
+465 LTLALNSKEEEVDKD
-480 DTEALVWVKALQLP
+480 DKESLAWVRALQLP
-494 LGQFKAYDD
+494 LRQFKAYDD
-503 YVHDRT
+503 YVHERT

-521 FPRVLVLVD
+521 FPRVLVLID
-530 DKEAKGNLFSYDKL
+530 EEAAKGNMFSYEKL
-544 FKVAPLSNTDIQNK
+544 FNVTPLSQTDIKNK
-558 EKGKDNSLDRTGRLF
+558 EMGKENSIDRTSRLF

-578 RAKESLAIV
+578 RAKESLAIL
-587 MYTSDPEKAKKTSI
+587 MYTSNTDRAKQTAIHNGWFGK
-601 ENEWFNEDEITII
+601 NEIDVL

>member
-1 MQRTN
+1 
-6 NMANADN
+6 MANADN
-13 NIDLQLKG
+13 NIDLLLKECV
-21 YISNEERKSF
+21 SNEKRKSF

-46 KLLENIQVIWGNK
+46 KLLEDIQNEWGNK
-59 LKQEHRQVAVITYTN
+59 LIREHRQVAVITYTN

-145 KINYLIERKEA
+145 KINHLIERKEA

-189 MQENL
+189 LQENL

-226 QKSFPNDFTLGL
+226 QKNFPNDFTLGL

-289 GSEQQARDNAPEGY
+289 GSEQQARDVAPEGY

-315 DKNAKELDMRAQ
+315 DKNAKELDVRAK
-327 MSVITGDEQWN
+327 MSAITGDEQWN

-352 VRLDFEDFY
+352 ARLDFKDFY
-361 ELFARLPK
+361 ELFAHLPK

-384 FANMVFPLMTM
+384 FANMVFPLMNM
-395 LKEYDGIG
+395 LKEDDGIG

-420 RNYPEVLGKIR
+420 RDYPELLGKIR
-431 KVLDNL
+431 KVLDEL
-437 RSSKLEEMKVSEI
+437 RSSNLDEMKVSEI
-450 IEFIQKTS
+450 IEFVQRNM
-458 LFDIPDY
+458 LFAIPDH
-465 LLLALKSKEEDIDKD
+465 LTLALNSKEEEVDKD
-480 DTEALVWVKALQLP
+480 DKESLAWVRALQLP
-494 LGQFKAYDD
+494 LRQFKAYDD
-503 YVHDRT
+503 YVHERT

-521 FPRVLVLVD
+521 FPRVLVLID
-530 DKEAKGNLFSYDKL
+530 EEAAKGNMFSYEKL
-544 FKVAPLSNTDIQNK
+544 FNVIPLSQTDIKNK
-558 EKGKDNSLDRTGRLF
+558 EMGKENSIDRTSRLF

-578 RAKESLAIV
+578 RAKESLAIL
-587 MYTSDPEKAKKTSI
+587 MYTSNTERAKQTAIHNGWFGK
-601 ENEWFNEDEITII
+601 NEIDVL

>member
-1 MQRTN
+1 
-6 NMANADN
+6 MANADN
-13 NIDLQLKG
+13 NIDLQLKECV
-21 YISNEERKSF
+21 SNEKRKSF

-46 KLLENIQVIWGNK
+46 KLLENIQNVWGNK
-59 LKQEHRQVAVITYTN
+59 LMREHRQVAVITYTN

-95 HSFVWDSIKTYQKDI
+95 HSFVWYSIKTYQKDI
-110 KARYLQ
+110 KARYLK
-116 RLQANIDE
+116 RLQANIYE

-145 KINYLIERKEA
+145 KINHLIERKEA

-162 FIYNPNGDNLKA
+162 FLYNPNGDNLKA

-189 MQENL
+189 LQENL

-226 QKSFPNDFTLGL
+226 QKNFPNDFTLGL
-238 IGDIKQRIYMDGK
+238 IGDVKQRIYMDGK

-289 GSEQQARDNAPEGY
+289 GSEQQARDDAPEGY
-303 VHLFLVNSHDVL
+303 VHLFLVNSHNVL
-315 DKNAKELDMRAQ
+315 DKNAKELDVRAK
-327 MSVITGDEQWN
+327 MSAITGDEQWN

-346 EHRMAA
+346 EHSMAA
-352 VRLDFEDFY
+352 VRLDFKDFY

-369 YQMSFLQGEMAEMSF
+369 YQMSFLQGDMAEMSF

-395 LKEYDGIG
+395 LKENDGIG

-420 RNYPEVLGKIR
+420 RDYPEMLAKIR
-431 KVLDNL
+431 NVLDEL
-437 RSSKLEEMKVSEI
+437 RSSNLEEMKVSEI
-450 IEFIQKTS
+450 IEFVQRNM
-458 LFDIPDY
+458 LFAIPDH
-465 LLLALKSKEEDIDKD
+465 LTLALNSKEEEVDKD
-480 DTEALVWVKALQLP
+480 DKESLAWVRALQLP
-494 LGQFKAYDD
+494 LRQFKAYDD
-503 YVHDRT
+503 YVHERT

-521 FPRVLVLVD
+521 FPRVLVLID
-530 DKEAKGNLFSYDKL
+530 EEAAKGNMFSYEKL
-544 FKVAPLSNTDIQNK
+544 FNVTPLSQTDIKNK
-558 EKGKDNSLDRTGRLF
+558 EMGKENSIDRTSRLF

-578 RAKESLAIV
+578 RAKESLAIL
-587 MYTSDPEKAKKTSI
+587 MYTSNTERAKQTAIHNGWFGK
-601 ENEWFNEDEITII
+601 NEIDVL

>member
-1 MQRTN
+1 
-6 NMANADN
+6 MANADN
-13 NIDLQLKG
+13 NIDLLLKECV
-21 YISNEERKSF
+21 SNEKRKSF

-46 KLLENIQVIWGNK
+46 KLLENIQNEWGNK
-59 LKQEHRQVAVITYTN
+59 LIREHRQVAVITYTN

-81 RRIDYNPLFHVSTI
+81 RRIDYNLLFHVSTI

-145 KINYLIERKEA
+145 KINHLIERKEA

-189 MQENL
+189 LQENL

-226 QKSFPNDFTLGL
+226 QKNFPNDFTLGL

-289 GSEQQARDNAPEGY
+289 GSEQQARDVAPEGY

-315 DKNAKELDMRAQ
+315 DKNAKELDVRAK
-327 MSVITGDEQWN
+327 MSAITGDEQWN

-346 EHRMAA
+346 EHSMAA
-352 VRLDFEDFY
+352 VRLDFKDFY

-369 YQMSFLQGEMAEMSF
+369 YQMSFLQGEMTDMTF
-384 FANMVFPLMTM
+384 FSNLIFPLVSM
-395 LKEYDGIG
+395 LKENDGIG
-403 VLNLLKKK
+403 VLNLLKKD

-420 RNYPEVLGKIR
+420 RDYPEMLGKIK
-431 KVLDNL
+431 KVLDEL
-437 RSSKLEEMKVSEI
+437 RNSNVEEMKVSEI
-450 IEFIQKTS
+450 IEFVQRNM
-458 LFDIPDY
+458 LFAIPGH
-465 LLLALKSKEEDIDKD
+465 LKLALNSKEEEVDKD
-480 DTEALVWVKALQLP
+480 DKESLAWVRALQLP
-494 LGQFKAYDD
+494 LRQFKAYDD
-503 YVHDRT
+503 YVHERT

-521 FPRVLVLVD
+521 FPRVLVLID
-530 DKEAKGNLFSYDKL
+530 EEAAKGNMFSYEKL
-544 FKVAPLSNTDIQNK
+544 FNVAPLSQTDIKNK
-558 EKGKDNSLDRTGRLF
+558 EMGKENSIDRTSRLF

-578 RAKESLAIV
+578 RAKESLAIL
-587 MYTSDPEKAKKTSI
+587 MYTSNTERAKQTAIHNGWFGK
-601 ENEWFNEDEITII
+601 NEIDVL

>member
-1 MQRTN
+1 
-6 NMANADN
+6 MANADN
-13 NIDLQLKG
+13 NIDLQLKECV
-21 YISNEERKSF
+21 SNEKRKSF

-46 KLLENIQVIWGNK
+46 KLLENIQNVWENK
-59 LKQEHRQVAVITYTN
+59 LMREHRQVAVITYTN

-110 KARYLQ
+110 KVRYLK

-145 KINYLIERKEA
+145 KINHLIERKEA

-162 FIYNPNGDNLKA
+162 FIYNPNGDDLKA

-189 MQENL
+189 LQVNL

-226 QKSFPNDFTLGL
+226 QKNFPNDFTLGL

-289 GSEQQARDNAPEGY
+289 GSEQQARDDAPEGY
-303 VHLFLVNSHDVL
+303 VHLFLVNSHDDL
-315 DKNAKELDMRAQ
+315 DKNAKELDVRAK
-327 MSVITGDEQWN
+327 MSAITGDEQWN

-361 ELFARLPK
+361 ELFAHLPK

-384 FANMVFPLMTM
+384 FANKVFPLMTM
-395 LKEYDGIG
+395 LKENDGIG
-403 VLNLLKKK
+403 VFNLLKKD

-420 RNYPEVLGKIR
+420 RDYPEMLGKIR
-431 KVLDNL
+431 KVLDEL
-437 RSSKLEEMKVSEI
+437 RSSNLEEMKVSEI
-450 IEFIQKTS
+450 IEFVQRNM
-458 LFDIPDY
+458 LFAIPGH
-465 LLLALKSKEEDIDKD
+465 LILALNSKEEEVDKD
-480 DTEALVWVKALQLP
+480 DKESLAWVRALQLP
-494 LGQFKAYDD
+494 LRQFKAYDD
-503 YVHDRT
+503 YVHERT

-521 FPRVLVLVD
+521 FPRVLVLID
-530 DKEAKGNLFSYDKL
+530 EEAAKGNMFSYEKL
-544 FKVAPLSNTDIQNK
+544 FNVTPLSQTDIKNK
-558 EKGKDNSLDRTGRLF
+558 EMGKENSIDRTSRLF

-578 RAKESLAIV
+578 RAKESLAIL
-587 MYTSDPEKAKKTSI
+587 MYTSNTERAKQTAIHNGWFGK
-601 ENEWFNEDEITII
+601 NEIDVL

>member
-1 MQRTN
+1 
-6 NMANADN
+6 MANADN
-13 NIDLQLKG
+13 NIDLQLKECV
-21 YISNEERKSF
+21 SNEKRKSF

-46 KLLENIQVIWGNK
+46 KLLENIQNVWGNK
-59 LKQEHRQVAVITYTN
+59 LMREHRQVAVITYTN

-81 RRIDYNPLFHVSTI
+81 RRIDYNSLFHVSTI

-124 LQAKIDATKNKETK
+124 LQAKIDATKNKERK

-145 KINYLIERKEA
+145 KINHLIERKEA

-189 MQENL
+189 LQENR

-212 QDTRSGLV
+212 QDTRSGLI

-226 QKSFPNDFTLGL
+226 QKNFPNDFTLGL

-258 PADWEKP
+258 PADWDKP
-265 EKVMNYRCS
+265 EKVKNYRCS

-289 GSEQQARDNAPEGY
+289 GSEQQARDDAPEGY
-303 VHLFLVNSHDVL
+303 GRLVLANSRGVL
-315 DKNAKELDMRAQ
+315 DKIAKELDVRAK
-327 MSVITGDEQWN
+327 MSAITGDEQWN

-346 EHRMAA
+346 EHSMAA
-352 VRLDFEDFY
+352 VRLDFKDFY

-369 YQMSFLQGEMAEMSF
+369 YQMSFLQGEMTDMTCFS
-384 FANMVFPLMTM
+384 NLIFPLVSM
-395 LKEYDGIG
+395 LKENDGIG
-403 VLNLLKKK
+403 VLNLLKKD

-420 RNYPEVLGKIR
+420 RDYPEMLGKIK
-431 KVLDNL
+431 KVLDEL
-437 RSSKLEEMKVSEI
+437 RNSNVEEMKVSEI
-450 IEFIQKTS
+450 IEFVQRNM
-458 LFDIPDY
+458 LFAIPGH
-465 LLLALKSKEEDIDKD
+465 LKLALNSKEEEVDKD
-480 DTEALVWVKALQLP
+480 DKESLAWVRALQLP
-494 LGQFKAYDD
+494 LRQFKAYDD
-503 YVHDRT
+503 YVHERT

-521 FPRVLVLVD
+521 FPRVLVLID
-530 DKEAKGNLFSYDKL
+530 EEAAKGNMFSYEKL
-544 FKVAPLSNTDIQNK
+544 FNVTPLSQTDIKNK
-558 EKGKDNSLDRTGRLF
+558 EMGKENSIDRTSRLF

-578 RAKESLAIV
+578 RAKESLAIL
-587 MYTSDPEKAKKTSI
+587 MYTSNTERAKQTGI
-601 ENEWFNEDEITII
+601 QYGWFEEREIDIL

>member
-1 MQRTN
+1 
-6 NMANADN
+6 MANADN
-13 NIDLQLKG
+13 NIDLQLKECV
-21 YISNEERKSF
+21 SNEKRKSF

-46 KLLENIQVIWGNK
+46 KLLENIQNVWGNK
-59 LKQEHRQVAVITYTN
+59 LMREHRQVAVITYTN

-81 RRIDYNPLFHVSTI
+81 RRIDYNSLFHVSTI

-124 LQAKIDATKNKETK
+124 LQAKIEATKNKETK

-145 KINYLIERKEA
+145 KINHLIERKEA

-189 MQENL
+189 LQENR

-212 QDTRSGLV
+212 QDTRSGLI

-226 QKSFPNDFTLGL
+226 QKNYPNDFTLGL

-265 EKVMNYRCS
+265 EKVKNYRCS

-289 GSEQQARDNAPEGY
+289 GSEQQARDDAPEGY
-303 VHLFLVNSHDVL
+303 VHLFLANSHDVL
-315 DKNAKELDMRAQ
+315 DKIAKELDVRAK
-327 MSVITGDEQWN
+327 MSAITGDEQWN

-346 EHRMAA
+346 EHSMAA
-352 VRLDFEDFY
+352 VRLDFKDFY

-369 YQMSFLQGEMAEMSF
+369 YQMSFLQGEMTDMTF
-384 FANMVFPLMTM
+384 FSNLIFPLVSM
-395 LKEYDGIG
+395 LKENDGIG
-403 VLNLLKKK
+403 VLNLLKKD

-420 RNYPEVLGKIR
+420 RDYPEMLGKIK
-431 KVLDNL
+431 KVLDEL
-437 RSSKLEEMKVSEI
+437 RNSNVEEMKVSEI
-450 IEFIQKTS
+450 IEFVQRNM
-458 LFDIPDY
+458 LFAIPGH
-465 LLLALKSKEEDIDKD
+465 LKLALNSKEEEVDKD
-480 DTEALVWVKALQLP
+480 DKESLAWVRALQLP
-494 LGQFKAYDD
+494 LRQFKAYDD
-503 YVHDRT
+503 YVHERT

-521 FPRVLVLVD
+521 FPRVLVLID
-530 DKEAKGNLFSYDKL
+530 EEAAKGNMFSYEKL
-544 FKVAPLSNTDIQNK
+544 FNVTPLSQTDIKNK
-558 EKGKDNSLDRTGRLF
+558 EMGKENSIDRTSRLF

-578 RAKESLAIV
+578 RAKESLAIL
-587 MYTSDPEKAKKTSI
+587 MYTSNTERAKQTAIHNGWFGK
-601 ENEWFNEDEITII
+601 NEIDVL

>member
-1 MQRTN
+1 
-6 NMANADN
+6 MANADN
-13 NIDLQLKG
+13 NIDLQLKECV
-21 YISNEERKSF
+21 SNEKRKSF

-46 KLLENIQVIWGNK
+46 KLLENIQNVWGNK
-59 LKQEHRQVAVITYTN
+59 LMREHRQVAVITYTN

-145 KINYLIERKEA
+145 KINHLIERKEA

-189 MQENL
+189 LQENR

-226 QKSFPNDFTLGL
+226 QKNYPNDFTLGL

-265 EKVMNYRCS
+265 EKVMNYRCG

-289 GSEQQARDNAPEGY
+289 GSEQQARDDAPEGY
-303 VHLFLVNSHDVL
+303 VHLFLANSHDVL
-315 DKNAKELDMRAQ
+315 DKIAKELDVRAK
-327 MSVITGDEQWN
+327 MSAITGDKQWN

-346 EHRMAA
+346 EHSMAA
-352 VRLDFEDFY
+352 VRLDFKDFY

-369 YQMSFLQGEMAEMSF
+369 YQMSFLQGEMTDMTF
-384 FANMVFPLMTM
+384 FSNLIFPLVSM
-395 LKEYDGIG
+395 LKENDGIG
-403 VLNLLKKK
+403 VLNLLKKE

-420 RNYPEVLGKIR
+420 RDYPEMLGKIR
-431 KVLDNL
+431 KVLDEL
-437 RSSKLEEMKVSEI
+437 RSSNLEEMKVSEI
-450 IEFIQKTS
+450 IEFVQRNM
-458 LFDIPDY
+458 LFAIPGH
-465 LLLALKSKEEDIDKD
+465 LKLALNSKEEEVDKD
-480 DTEALVWVKALQLP
+480 DKESLAWVRALQLP
-494 LGQFKAYDD
+494 LRQFKAYDD
-503 YVHDRT
+503 YVHERT

-521 FPRVLVLVD
+521 FPRVLVLID
-530 DKEAKGNLFSYDKL
+530 EEAAKGNMFSYEKL
-544 FKVAPLSNTDIQNK
+544 FNVTPLSQ
-558 EKGKDNSLDRTGRLF
+558 
-573 YVTCT
+573 
-578 RAKESLAIV
+578 
-587 MYTSDPEKAKKTSI
+587 
-601 ENEWFNEDEITII
+601 

>member
-1 MQRTN
+1 
-6 NMANADN
+6 MANADN
-13 NIDLQLKG
+13 NIDLQLKECV
-21 YISNEERKSF
+21 SNEKRKSF

-46 KLLENIQVIWGNK
+46 KLLENIQNVWGNK
-59 LKQEHRQVAVITYTN
+59 LIREHRQVAVITYTN

-145 KINYLIERKEA
+145 KINHLIERKEA

-174 NSLNHSDVIEIGTQM
+174 NSLNHSDVIEIGTKM

-226 QKSFPNDFTLGL
+226 QKNFSNDFTLGL

-265 EKVMNYRCS
+265 EKVTNYRCG

-289 GSEQQARDNAPEGY
+289 GSEQQAREDAPEGY

-315 DKNAKELDMRAQ
+315 DKIAKELDVRAK
-327 MSVITGDEQWN
+327 MSAITGDEQWN

-346 EHRMAA
+346 EHSMAA
-352 VRLDFEDFY
+352 VRLDFKDFY
-361 ELFARLPK
+361 ELFAHLPK

-384 FANMVFPLMTM
+384 FADMVFPLMNM
-395 LKEYDGIG
+395 LKEDDGIG

-420 RNYPEVLGKIR
+420 RDYPAMLAKIR
-431 KVLDNL
+431 KVLDEL
-437 RSSKLEEMKVSEI
+437 RSSNVEEMKASEI
-450 IEFIQKTS
+450 IEFVQKNTLFAIPGHLVFALNSKEDEIDKEDAES
-458 LFDIPDY
+458 LAWVRA
-465 LLLALKSKEEDIDKD
+465 LLL
-480 DTEALVWVKALQLP
+480 P
-494 LGQFKAYDD
+494 LRQFKAYDD

-521 FPRVLVLVD
+521 FPRVLVLID
-530 DKEAKGNLFSYDKL
+530 DEAAKGNSFSYNKL

-558 EKGKDNSLDRTGRLF
+558 EKGKENSLDRTGRLF

-578 RAKESLAIV
+578 RAKESLAIL
-587 MYTSDPEKAKKTSI
+587 MYTSNPGKAKQTAI
-601 ENEWFNEDEITII
+601 QNGWFEDNEIDIL

>member
-1 MQRTN
+1 
-6 NMANADN
+6 MANADN
-13 NIDLQLKG
+13 NIDLQLKECV
-21 YISNEERKSF
+21 SNEKRKSF

-46 KLLENIQVIWGNK
+46 KLLENIQNVWGNK
-59 LKQEHRQVAVITYTN
+59 LMREHRQVAVITYTN

-116 RLQANIDE
+116 RLQANIYE

-145 KINYLIERKEA
+145 KINHLIERKEA

-189 MQENL
+189 LQENL

-226 QKSFPNDFTLGL
+226 QKNFPNDFTLGL

-289 GSEQQARDNAPEGY
+289 GSEQQARDDAPEGY
-303 VHLFLVNSHDVL
+303 VHLFLVNSHNVL
-315 DKNAKELDMRAQ
+315 DKNAKELDVRAK
-327 MSVITGDEQWN
+327 MSAITGDEQWN

-346 EHRMAA
+346 EHSMAA
-352 VRLDFEDFY
+352 VRLDFKDFY

-369 YQMSFLQGEMAEMSF
+369 YQMSFLQGDMAEMSF

-395 LKEYDGIG
+395 LKENDGIG

-420 RNYPEVLGKIR
+420 RDYPEMLAKIR
-431 KVLDNL
+431 NVLDEL
-437 RSSKLEEMKVSEI
+437 RSSNLEEMKVSEI
-450 IEFIQKTS
+450 IEFVQRNM
-458 LFDIPDY
+458 LFVIPDH
-465 LLLALKSKEEDIDKD
+465 LTLALNSKEEEVDKD
-480 DTEALVWVKALQLP
+480 DKESLAWVRALQLP
-494 LGQFKAYDD
+494 LRQFKAYDD
-503 YVHDRT
+503 YVHERT

-521 FPRVLVLVD
+521 FPRVLVLID
-530 DKEAKGNLFSYDKL
+530 EEAAKGNMFSYEKL
-544 FKVAPLSNTDIQNK
+544 FNVTPLSQTDIKNK
-558 EKGKDNSLDRTGRLF
+558 EMGKENSIDRTSRLF

-578 RAKESLAIV
+578 RAKESLAIL
-587 MYTSDPEKAKKTSI
+587 MYTSNTERAKQTAIHNGWFGK
-601 ENEWFNEDEITII
+601 NEIDVL

>member
-1 MQRTN
+1 
-6 NMANADN
+6 MANADN
-13 NIDLQLKG
+13 NIDLQLKECV
-21 YISNEERKSF
+21 SNEKRKSF

-46 KLLENIQVIWGNK
+46 KLLENIQNVWGNK
-59 LKQEHRQVAVITYTN
+59 LMREHRQVAVITYTN

-81 RRIDYNPLFHVSTI
+81 RRIDYNQLFHVSTI

-124 LQAKIDATKNKETK
+124 LQAKIEATKNKETK

-145 KINYLIERKEA
+145 KINHLIERKEA

-189 MQENL
+189 LQENR

-226 QKSFPNDFTLGL
+226 QKNFPNDFTLGL

-289 GSEQQARDNAPEGY
+289 GSEQQARDDAPEGY
-303 VHLFLVNSHDVL
+303 VHLFLANSHDVL
-315 DKNAKELDMRAQ
+315 DKIVKELDVRAK
-327 MSVITGDEQWN
+327 MSAITGDKQWN

-352 VRLDFEDFY
+352 VRLGFEDFY
-361 ELFARLPK
+361 NLFYNLPK
-369 YQMSFLQGEMAEMSF
+369 YQMSFLQGEMTDMTF
-384 FANMVFPLMTM
+384 FSNLIFPLVSM
-395 LKEYDGIG
+395 LKENDGIG
-403 VLNLLKKK
+403 VLNLLKKE

-420 RNYPEVLGKIR
+420 RDYPEMLGKIR
-431 KVLDNL
+431 KVLDEL
-437 RSSKLEEMKVSEI
+437 RSSKLGEMKVSEI

-465 LLLALKSKEEDIDKD
+465 LLLALKSKEEDIDKED
-480 DTEALVWVKALQLP
+480 AESLAWVRALQLP
-494 LGQFKAYDD
+494 LEQFKAYDD

-521 FPRVLVLVD
+521 FPRVLVIID
-530 DKEAKGNLFSYDKL
+530 DKEAKGKLFSYDKL
-544 FKVAPLSNTDIQNK
+544 FEVAPLSDTDVKNK
-558 EKGKDNSLDRTGRLF
+558 ENGKESSLDRTGRLF

-578 RAKESLAIV
+578 RAKESLAIL
-587 MYTSDPEKAKKTSI
+587 MYTSDPGKAKQTAI
-601 ENEWFNEDEITII
+601 HNGWFEEREIDIL

>member
-1 MQRTN
+1 
-6 NMANADN
+6 MANADN
-13 NIDLQLKG
+13 NIDLQLKECV
-21 YISNEERKSF
+21 SNEKRKSF

-46 KLLENIQVIWGNK
+46 KLLENIQNVWGNK
-59 LKQEHRQVAVITYTN
+59 LMREHRQVAVITYTN

-110 KARYLQ
+110 KARYLK
-116 RLQANIDE
+116 RLQANIYE

-145 KINYLIERKEA
+145 KINHLIERKEA

-174 NSLNHSDVIEIGTQM
+174 NSLNHSDVIEIGMQM
-189 MQENL
+189 LQENL

-226 QKSFPNDFTLGL
+226 QKNFPNDFTLGL

-289 GSEQQARDNAPEGY
+289 GSEQQARDDAPEGY
-303 VHLFLVNSHDVL
+303 VHLFLVNSHNVL
-315 DKNAKELDMRAQ
+315 DKNAKELDVRAK
-327 MSVITGDEQWN
+327 MSAITGDEQWN

-346 EHRMAA
+346 EHCMAA
-352 VRLDFEDFY
+352 VRLDFKDFY

-369 YQMSFLQGEMAEMSF
+369 YQMSFLQGDMAEMSF

-395 LKEYDGIG
+395 LKENDGIG

-420 RNYPEVLGKIR
+420 RDYPEMLAKIR
-431 KVLDNL
+431 NVLDEL
-437 RSSKLEEMKVSEI
+437 RSSNLEEMKVSEI
-450 IEFIQKTS
+450 IEFVQRNM
-458 LFDIPDY
+458 LFAIPDH
-465 LLLALKSKEEDIDKD
+465 LTLALNSKEEEVDKD
-480 DTEALVWVKALQLP
+480 DKESLAWVRALQLP
-494 LGQFKAYDD
+494 LRQFKAYDD
-503 YVHDRT
+503 YVHERT

-521 FPRVLVLVD
+521 FPRVLVLID
-530 DKEAKGNLFSYDKL
+530 EEAAKGNMFSYEKL
-544 FKVAPLSNTDIQNK
+544 FNVTPLSQTDIKNK
-558 EKGKDNSLDRTGRLF
+558 EMGKENSIDRTSRLF

-578 RAKESLAIV
+578 RAKESLAIL
-587 MYTSDPEKAKKTSI
+587 MYTSNTERAKQTAIHNGWFGK
-601 ENEWFNEDEITII
+601 NEIDVL